1 MEGKTSYFRLWKWQ
15 LLLETKYFFS
25 PPCYIFI
32 PSILLFFF
40 FFSHKKKVQILIGKV
55 IQHLWW
61 YLELQN
67 TYVQFPELLTTSSV
81 IFSGKLRIGSN
92 SCLDILVS
100 AVIKRVSPQAVG
112 IDKHVQKVNLFE
124 IHPLESSIPHLQRE
138 IKHFAVSEMYSEDK
152 CIEECKAFALWH
164 YSCVSVGDRPHY
176 GDFAI
181 KWSGNL
187 LCQGNCVIG
196 NGVCLGLC
204 F

>member
-1 MEGKTSYFRLWKWQ
+1 MTAASWNQGLFFPS
-15 LLLETKYFFS
+15 LLLFLS
-25 PPCYIFI
+25 PHFC
-32 PSILLFFF
+32 FFF
-40 FFSHKKKVQILIGKV
+40 FPHKKKVQILIGKV
-55 IQHLWW
+55 IQHFWW
-61 YLELQN
+61 YRRLQN
-67 TYVQFPELLTTSSV
+67 TYAQFPELLTTSSV
-81 IFSGKLRIGSN
+81 IFSDKLRTGSN

-164 YSCVSVGDRPHY
+164 YSCVSAGNRPHY

-181 KWSGNL
+181 KMVRKLTVSG
-187 LCQGNCVIG
+187 
-196 NGVCLGLC
+196 
-204 F
+204 